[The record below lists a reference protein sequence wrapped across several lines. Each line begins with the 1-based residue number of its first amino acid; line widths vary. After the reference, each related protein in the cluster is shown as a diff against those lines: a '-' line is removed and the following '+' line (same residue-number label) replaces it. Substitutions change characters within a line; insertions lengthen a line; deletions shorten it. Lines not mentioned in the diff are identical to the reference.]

1 MPLVIS
7 GMLLIF
13 NGNYRF
19 GFIISLLS
27 MALNI
32 RANHYQMTYYMLL
45 LILVFILIEL
55 FYLIYRQEKI
65 KLFLKK
71 SMLFSIAG
79 FLALGLN
86 ATSLLATSE
95 YTKFSTR
102 GQSEISVTPSGEKI
116 EVSSGL
122 DLSLIHI

>member
-1 MPLVIS
+1 MKIGYMPLVIS

-13 NGNYRF
+13 NGNYRL
-19 GFIISLLS
+19 GFIISLIS

-65 KLFLKK
+65 KLFQKKYVICLKGNY
-71 SMLFSIAG
+71 FGIG
-79 FLALGLN
+79 F
-86 ATSLLATSE
+86 
-95 YTKFSTR
+95 K
-102 GQSEISVTPSGEKI
+102 ISNIIISNIGI
-116 EVSSGL
+116 YEVFN
-122 DLSLIHI
+122 